1 MASPAAESGAALPA
15 LGPHGQPALSVLA
28 SHDGCSL
35 GDKES
40 WENRGICLFPEPLY
54 HLTLS
59 PTPAQAL
66 PHAAPDTELQLRPRP
81 TDKVGKGEER
91 VRVWDESSCLALTV
105 LLLVLCARSLE
116 PLDSSWLLTRIQR
129 VGNTFSNESRV
140 PSRCPSVALAERN
153 QAATLPVRLLKHSP
167 AAQEDKD
174 HARDSFQMKMDARG
188 FAPEELV
195 VQVDGQW
202 LMVTGQ
208 RQMEGSDPE
217 RGSYGMSQKMHR
229 KTRLLSNLNPT
240 AMTCC
245 LTPSG
250 QLWVRGQ
257 CGALALP
264 EAQTGLSLKL
274 SSLGS
279 KASKLTQ

>member
-1 MASPAAESGAALPA
+1 MEFWVT
-15 LGPHGQPALSVLA
+15 H
-28 SHDGCSL
+28 
-35 GDKES
+35 
-40 WENRGICLFPEPLY
+40 N
-54 HLTLS
+54 
-59 PTPAQAL
+59 
-66 PHAAPDTELQLRPRP
+66 PRP
-81 TDKVGKGEER
+81 IDEVGKGGER
-91 VRVWDESSCLALTV
+91 VRVWDENSYLALTV
-105 LLLVLCARSLE
+105 LLLVLCTRSLE
-116 PLDSSWLLTRIQR
+116 LLDSSWLLTRIQR

-140 PSRCPSVALAERN
+140 PSQCPSVALAERN
-153 QAATLPVRLLKHSP
+153 LPVRLLKDSP
-167 AAQEDKD
+167 AAQEDND

-217 RGSYGMSQKMHR
+217 RGSYSMSQKMHQE
-229 KTRLLSNLNPT
+229 TRLPSNLNPT

-250 QLWVRGQ
+250 QLWIRGQ

-264 EAQTGLSLKL
+264 KAQTGPSLKL

>member
-1 MASPAAESGAALPA
+1 MVTKATEVEGGKTAPF
-15 LGPHGQPALSVLA
+15 QLA
-28 SHDGCSL
+28 SRSVCCWL
-35 GDKES
+35 R
-40 WENRGICLFPEPLY
+40 RG
-54 HLTLS
+54 
-59 PTPAQAL
+59 PATSDLAWLWIQFL
-66 PHAAPDTELQLRPRP
+66 HSPRP
-81 TDKVGKGEER
+81 TDEVGKGGER

-116 PLDSSWLLTRIQR
+116 LLDSSWLLNRIQR
-129 VGNTFSNESRV
+129 VGNTFSESRV
-140 PSRCPSVALAERN
+140 PSQCPSVALAERN
-153 QAATLPVRLLKHSP
+153 QAATLPVRLLKDSP
-167 AAQEDKD
+167 AAQEDND
-174 HARDSFQMKMDARG
+174 HARDSFQMKMDAHD

-217 RGSYGMSQKMHR
+217 RGSYSMSQKMHR
-229 KTRLLSNLNPT
+229 KTRLPTNMNPT

-264 EAQTGLSLKL
+264 EAQTGPSLKL

>member
-15 LGPHGQPALSVLA
+15 LGPHGQPALSPSPPGVLVP
-28 SHDGCSL
+28 SS
-35 GDKES
+35 
-40 WENRGICLFPEPLY
+40 
-54 HLTLS
+54 
-59 PTPAQAL
+59 AL
-66 PHAAPDTELQLRPRP
+66 
-81 TDKVGKGEER
+81 
-91 VRVWDESSCLALTV
+91 
-105 LLLVLCARSLE
+105 RSLE
-116 PLDSSWLLTRIQR
+116 LLDSSWLLTRIQR
-129 VGNTFSNESRV
+129 VGKTFSESRV
-140 PSRCPSVALAERN
+140 PSQCPSVALAERN
-153 QAATLPVRLLKHSP
+153 QAATLPVRLLKDSP
-167 AAQEDKD
+167 AAHEDND

-217 RGSYGMSQKMHR
+217 RGSYSMSQKMHR
-229 KTRLLSNLNPT
+229 KTRLPSNLNPT

-264 EAQTGLSLKL
+264 EDQTGPSLKL
-274 SSLGS
+274 GSLSS